1 MRKGGLQRTFIK
13 YQYISFK
20 KLEKSVKASEMLHRI
35 LEFKLEEFHE
45 TQINSGKGVD
55 FCLLDYKIGIRGE
68 RK

>member
-1 MRKGGLQRTFIK
+1 
-13 YQYISFK
+13 
-20 KLEKSVKASEMLHRI
+20 MLHRI